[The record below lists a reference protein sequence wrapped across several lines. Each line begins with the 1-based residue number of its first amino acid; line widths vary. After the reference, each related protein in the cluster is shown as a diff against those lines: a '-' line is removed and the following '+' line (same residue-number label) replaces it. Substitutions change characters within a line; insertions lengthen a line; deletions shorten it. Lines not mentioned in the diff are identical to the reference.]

1 MRLPF
6 ALSGTECHPCLTVSS
21 QSAVSSYVTVGE
33 RLADRIDTDPTALET
48 VSHHTYTSLV
58 TFRSKAPG
66 VETTSCLKVRWQNT
80 TLSPVLNPCSM
91 DYAIIFK

>member
-6 ALSGTECHPCLTVSS
+6 SLSGTECHPGLTVSS

-33 RLADRIDTDPTALET
+33 WLADRIDTDSTALET
-48 VSHHTYTSLV
+48 VSHHTYTRLV

-66 VETTSCLKVRWQNT
+66 VETLCLKVRRQNT
-80 TLSPVLNPCSM
+80 TLSSVLNPYST